1 MKIEI
6 QIESARKSINEIL
19 DNLLHSVR
27 GDAEFLASIN
37 APIIASDE
45 PKQNPELPDLSDIEI
60 PETKKNII
68 ERDSK
73 EFLALAEFSMLKGW
87 EKTNVD
93 NFLIS
98 KGLALTDKDEKH
110 LEELRKFG
118 KLVKADKMDV
128 TALLAQ
134 NCLSE
139 IERSF
144 LTSKYLF

>member
-19 DNLLHSVR
+19 DNLLHSIR

-73 EFLALAEFSMLKGW
+73 EFLALAEFSMLKG
-87 EKTNVD
+87 
-93 NFLIS
+93 
-98 KGLALTDKDEKH
+98 
-110 LEELRKFG
+110 R
-118 KLVKADKMDV
+118 
-128 TALLAQ
+128 
-134 NCLSE
+134 
-139 IERSF
+139 
-144 LTSKYLF
+144 